1 MQDNPLLVGPKKE
14 NCECR
19 DRPILFFGG
28 GGSGDCENPSFIN
41 LVLKNNRGR
50 EGGLKFFPLK
60 KGGLI
65 LEDVRNVQ

>member
-1 MQDNPLLVGPKKE
+1 MWDPKRKTASVEIGPS
-14 NCECR
+14 
-19 DRPILFFGG
+19 FFWG

-65 LEDVRNVQ
+65 LEDVRYVQ